1 MKREITLFRLST
13 VSAAAASILY
23 LSGNS
28 IAYAD
33 TAAPNVTIL
42 HCPALIDTVSGKL
55 LGKTSVVIEGE
66 RVSKVVPDFIAQDG
80 ATVVELAGQTCMP
93 GLIDAHTHI
102 SSQIS
107 PTVYM
112 DRLTKHEATWTLRS
126 TVFAQRTLLSGFT
139 TIRNLGDENYETV
152 ALRDSINGGWIT
164 GPRIFTAGPAIGTTG
179 GHADPTTGLTYDL
192 QKRPGEDASIING
205 PDQAWAAVREHFK
218 NGANVIKIM
227 STGGVLDLGDNADH
241 VEMTED
247 EIRAVTTAAK
257 DYGFVVGVH
266 AHSAEGIRRAIVGGV
281 DSIEH
286 GTYMDD
292 ADIKLMKEHG
302 TWYVPTVYTGQYVAE
317 IANIPGKLPPQVAA
331 KALEVGPH
339 LFATLGKAIKAGVK
353 IAYGTDAGVYPHGDN
368 WKDFPL
374 LVKAGM
380 TPIDALRT
388 STVNAAKLLRKDK
401 DLGDISVG
409 KYADVVAVPGNPLD
423 DMELMG
429 KVSFVMK
436 AGVVYKQDSQ
446 PVQHLSTN
454 N

>member
-1 MKREITLFRLST
+1 MKSELTLFRLSK
-13 VSAAAASILY
+13 VGAAALSVLY

-33 TAAPNVTIL
+33 TAASNVTIL
-42 HCPALIDTVSGKL
+42 HCPAMIDTVAGKI

-66 RVSKVVPDFIAQDG
+66 RVQKVVPDFINQDG
-80 ATVVELAGQTCMP
+80 AAVVELAGQTCLP

-102 SSQIS
+102 SSQIT

-112 DRLTKHEATWTLRS
+112 DRLTKHDATWALRS
-126 TVFAQRTLLSGFT
+126 TVFSQRTLMAGFT
-139 TIRNLGDENYETV
+139 TIRNLGDDDYETV
-152 ALRDSINGGWIT
+152 ALRDAINGGWVE
-164 GPRIFTAGPAIGTTG
+164 GPRIFTAGRAIGTTG
-179 GHADPTTGLTYDL
+179 GHADPNTGLRYDL
-192 QKRPGEDASIING
+192 QIEPHGDPVIING
-205 PDQAWAAVREHFK
+205 PDEAWAAVRENFK
-218 NGANVIKIM
+218 QGVNVIKIM

-241 VEMTED
+241 VEMTEE
-247 EIRAVTTAAK
+247 EIRAVVNASH
-257 DYGFVVGVH
+257 DYGFIVGVH
-266 AHSAEGIRRAIVGGV
+266 AHNAEGIRRAIVAGV

-302 TWYVPTVYTGQYVAE
+302 TYYVPTAYTGQYVAE
-317 IANIPGKLPPQVAA
+317 IAKTPGKLPPQVAA

-353 IAYGTDAGVYPHGDN
+353 IAYGTDAGVFPHGDN

-374 LVKAGM
+374 LVQAGM

-388 STVNAAKLLRKDK
+388 ATVNAAHLLKKDK
-401 DLGDISVG
+401 DLGDISAG

-423 DMELMG
+423 DIQLMG
-429 KVSFVMK
+429 KVTFVMK
-436 AGVVYKQDSQ
+436 AGAIYKQDGHQTLFVSK
-446 PVQHLSTN
+446 SN
-454 N
+454 

>member
-1 MKREITLFRLST
+1 MTSRLSLSRLSV
-13 VSAAAASILY
+13 VSAGLAAILY

-28 IAYAD
+28 IAHAD

-66 RVSKVVPDFIAQDG
+66 RVQKLVPDFISQDG
-80 ATVVELAGQTCMP
+80 ATLVELAGQTCMP

-102 SSQIS
+102 SGQIS

-126 TVFAQRTLLSGFT
+126 TVFAQRTLLAGFT
-139 TIRNLGDENYETV
+139 TIRNLGDTNYETV
-152 ALRDSINGGWIT
+152 ALRDSINGGWVT
-164 GPRIFTAGPAIGTTG
+164 GPRIYTAGPAIGTTG
-179 GHADPTTGLTYDL
+179 GHADPSTGLRYDL
-192 QKRPGEDASIING
+192 QDRPGEDASIING

-218 NGANVIKIM
+218 QGVNVIKIM

-247 EIRAVTTAAK
+247 EIRAVVTAAK

-317 IANIPGKLPPQVAA
+317 IAKTPGKLPPQVAA

-339 LFATLGKAIKAGVK
+339 IFQTLGNAIKAGVK

-380 TPIDALRT
+380 QPIDAIRT
-388 STVNAAKLLRKDK
+388 ATVNAAKLLRKDK
-401 DLGDISVG
+401 ELGDVSAG

-423 DMELMG
+423 DIELMG

-436 AGVVYKQDSQ
+436 AGVVYKQDSK
-446 PVQHLSTN
+446 PVFHLSTSN
-454 N
+454 

>member
-1 MKREITLFRLST
+1 MKSRLSLSRLSA
-13 VSAAAASILY
+13 VSAGLAAILY

-28 IAYAD
+28 IAHAD

-55 LGKTSVVIEGE
+55 LGKTSVVIDGE
-66 RVSKVVPDFIAQDG
+66 RVQKLVPDFISQDG
-80 ATVVELAGQTCMP
+80 ATVVELTGQTCMP

-102 SSQIS
+102 SGQIS

-126 TVFAQRTLLSGFT
+126 TVFAQRTLLAGFT
-139 TIRNLGDENYETV
+139 TIRNLGDTNYETV
-152 ALRDSINGGWIT
+152 ALRDSINGGWVT

-179 GHADPTTGLTYDL
+179 GHADPSTGLRYDL
-192 QKRPGEDASIING
+192 QDRPGEDASIING
-205 PDQAWAAVREHFK
+205 PDEAWAAVREHFK
-218 NGANVIKIM
+218 QGVNAIKIM

-241 VEMTED
+241 VEMTEE
-247 EIRAVTTAAK
+247 EIRAVVTAAK

-292 ADIKLMKEHG
+292 SDLKLMKEHG

-317 IANIPGKLPPQVAA
+317 IAKTPGKLPPQVAA

-339 LFATLGKAIKAGVK
+339 IFQTLGNAIKAGVK

-380 TPIDALRT
+380 APIDAIRT
-388 STVNAAKLLRKDK
+388 ATVNAAKLLRKDK
-401 DLGDISVG
+401 DLGDVSAG

-423 DMELMG
+423 DIGLMG
-429 KVSFVMK
+429 QVSFVMK
-436 AGVVYKQDSQ
+436 AGVVYKQDSK
-446 PVQHLSTN
+446 PVQHLSAN